1 MNIFH
6 TLFPKL
12 SLIAG
17 LLFLCPFKWIFFK
30 ISVKNL
36 MNLSWIYFTTQDNNL
51 SPQ

>member
-17 LLFLCPFKWIFFK
+17 LLFLFPCFEVFNYNQEI
-30 ISVKNL
+30 
-36 MNLSWIYFTTQDNNL
+36 
-51 SPQ
+51 

>member
-17 LLFLCPFKWIFFK
+17 LLFFMSNFLFYRNFLEFPLLK
-30 ISVKNL
+30 
-36 MNLSWIYFTTQDNNL
+36 
-51 SPQ
+51 